1 MSLEPRRTKSNRVPV
16 HLHIRVS
23 RSNLRAFEVVT
34 EAGEVLATGIP
45 DINSARV
52 FAAAPL
58 LLEGLYDAQWE
69 VWSWVS
75 RNLEEE
81 EYAEGTKTGA
91 LLQSFEHALEA
102 AQTPDGLYP
111 IG

>member
-16 HLHIRVS
+16 YLHVRVS
-23 RSNLRAFEVVT
+23 RSSPRAFEVVT

-69 VWSWVS
+69 VWSQVS
-75 RNLEEE
+75 RNMEEE
-81 EYAEGTKTGA
+81 EYAEGTEIGD
-91 LLQSFEHALEA
+91 LLQRCEDALAA
-102 AQTPDGLYP
+102 AQTPEGFYP
-111 IG
+111 VG